1 MSNKIRILVVEPFK
15 EPYQI
20 TIEHTLKN
28 LQRIVG
34 GYIEILQLDH
44 NVDLIC
50 NDEGKIN
57 RLPLNRFV
65 DYDIIAGTFI
75 IAGHKDSETISLRR
89 KQIKKY
95 KEVFR
100 LDKHQNYMRYLFNNS
115 RDEQFLNDVDK
126 YGLLKTIRR
135 NLKC

>member
-1 MSNKIRILVVEPFK
+1 MKNKIRILVVEPFK

-20 TIEHTLKN
+20 RIKHTLKN

-34 GYIEILQLDH
+34 GYIEILQLEH
-44 NVDLIC
+44 TVDLIC

-57 RLPLNRFV
+57 GLPFNRFV

-75 IAGHKDSETISLRR
+75 IAGHKDSETISLSR

-100 LDKHQNYMRYLFNNS
+100 LSTHQKYMRYLFHNS
-115 RDEQFLNDVDK
+115 RDDEFLKAVNK
-126 YGLLKTIRR
+126 YGLLKTI
-135 NLKC
+135 KKHIK

>member
-20 TIEHTLKN
+20 RIEHTLKN

-34 GYIEILQLDH
+34 GYIEILQLDY
-44 NVDLIC
+44 NTDLVC

-57 RLPLNRFV
+57 RLPLNRFI

-75 IAGHKDSETISLRR
+75 IAGHKDSETISLSR

-95 KEVFR
+95 KEIFR
-100 LDKHQNYMRYLFNNS
+100 LNTHQKYMRYLFHNS
-115 RDEQFLNDVDK
+115 RDEQFLKEVDK
-126 YGLLKTIRR
+126 YGLLKTIKKHI
-135 NLKC
+135 N

>member
-20 TIEHTLKN
+20 RIEHTLKN
-28 LQRIVG
+28 LQKIVG
-34 GYIEILQLDH
+34 GYIEILQLDY
-44 NVDLIC
+44 NTDLVC

-57 RLPLNRFV
+57 RLPLNRFI

-75 IAGHKDSETISLRR
+75 IAGHKDSETISLSK

-100 LDKHQNYMRYLFNNS
+100 LDTHQKYMSYLFNNS
-115 RDEQFLNDVDK
+115 RDEQFLKEVDK
-126 YGLLKTIRR
+126 YGLLKTIKKHI
-135 NLKC
+135 N

>member
-1 MSNKIRILVVEPFK
+1 MNKIRVLIVEANK

-20 TIEHTLKN
+20 RIEHTLKN

-34 GYIEILQLDH
+34 GYIEILQLDY
-44 NVDLIC
+44 NTDLVC

-57 RLPLNRFV
+57 RLPLNRFI

-75 IAGHKDSETISLRR
+75 IAGHKDSETISLSR
-89 KQIKKY
+89 KQIKNY

-100 LDKHQNYMRYLFNNS
+100 LNTHQKYMRYLFHNS
-115 RDEQFLNDVDK
+115 RDEQFLKEVDK
-126 YGLLKTIRR
+126 YGLLKTI
-135 NLKC
+135 KKHIK

>member
-1 MSNKIRILVVEPFK
+1 MNKIRVLIVEPNK

-20 TIEHTLKN
+20 RIEHTLKN
-28 LQRIVG
+28 LQKIVG
-34 GYIEILQLDH
+34 GYIEILQLDY
-44 NVDLIC
+44 NMDLVC

-75 IAGHKDSETISLRR
+75 IAGHKDSETISLSR

-100 LDKHQNYMRYLFNNS
+100 LNTHQKYMRYLFNNS
-115 RDEQFLNDVDK
+115 RDEQFLKEVDK
-126 YGLLKTIRR
+126 YGLLKTIKKHI
-135 NLKC
+135 N

>member
-1 MSNKIRILVVEPFK
+1 MNKIRVLIVEPNK
-15 EPYQI
+15 ESYQI
-20 TIEHTLKN
+20 KIEHTLKN

-75 IAGHKDSETISLRR
+75 IAGHKDSETISLSR

-95 KEVFR
+95 KEIFR
-100 LDKHQNYMRYLFNNS
+100 LDTHQKYMRHLFHNS
-115 RDEQFLNDVDK
+115 RDEQFLKEVDK
-126 YGLLKTIRR
+126 YGLLKTIKKHI
-135 NLKC
+135 N

>member
-20 TIEHTLKN
+20 KIEHTLKN
-28 LQRIVG
+28 LQKIVD
-34 GYIEILQLDH
+34 GYIEILQLEH
-44 NVDLIC
+44 NVDIIC

-57 RLPLNRFV
+57 KLPLNRFV

-75 IAGHKDSETISLRR
+75 IAGYKDSETISLSK

-95 KEVFR
+95 KEVFK
-100 LDKHQNYMRYLFNNS
+100 LDKHKKYMRFLFQNS
-115 RDEQFLNDVDK
+115 RNEKFLKDVDK
-126 YGLLKTIRR
+126 IGILKAI
-135 NLKC
+135 KKYIKI

>member
-1 MSNKIRILVVEPFK
+1 MSNKIRILVVKPFK

-20 TIEHTLKN
+20 RIEHTRKN
-28 LQRIVG
+28 LQKIVG
-34 GYIEILQLDH
+34 GYIEILQLDY
-44 NVDLIC
+44 NTDLVC

-57 RLPLNRFV
+57 RLPLNRFI

-75 IAGHKDSETISLRR
+75 IAGHKDSETISLSK

-100 LDKHQNYMRYLFNNS
+100 LNTHQKYMSYLFNNS
-115 RDEQFLNDVDK
+115 RDEQFLKEVDK
-126 YGLLKTIRR
+126 YGLLKTIKKHI
-135 NLKC
+135 N

>member
-1 MSNKIRILVVEPFK
+1 MNKIRVLIVEANK

-20 TIEHTLKN
+20 RIEHTLKN

-34 GYIEILQLDH
+34 GYIEILQLDY
-44 NVDLIC
+44 NTDLVC

-57 RLPLNRFV
+57 RLPLNRFI

-75 IAGHKDSETISLRR
+75 IAGHKDSETISLSR

-95 KEVFR
+95 KEIFR
-100 LDKHQNYMRYLFNNS
+100 LNTHQKYMRYLFHNS
-115 RDEQFLNDVDK
+115 RDEQFLKEVDK
-126 YGLLKTIRR
+126 YGLLKTIKKHI
-135 NLKC
+135 N

>member
-1 MSNKIRILVVEPFK
+1 MNKIRVLIVEPNK
-15 EPYQI
+15 ESYQI
-20 TIEHTLKN
+20 KIEHTLKN
-28 LQRIVG
+28 LQKIVG
-34 GYIEILQLDH
+34 GYIEILQLDY
-44 NVDLIC
+44 NTDLVC

-75 IAGHKDSETISLRR
+75 IAGHKDSETISLSR

>member
-1 MSNKIRILVVEPFK
+1 MNKIRVLIVEPNK
-15 EPYQI
+15 ESYQI
-20 TIEHTLKN
+20 RIEHTLKN
-28 LQRIVG
+28 LQEIVG
-34 GYIEILQLDH
+34 GYIEILQLDY
-44 NVDLIC
+44 NTDLVC

-75 IAGHKDSETISLRR
+75 IVGHKDSETISLSR

-100 LDKHQNYMRYLFNNS
+100 LNTHQKYMSYLFNNS
-115 RDEQFLNDVDK
+115 RDEQFLKEVDK
-126 YGLLKTIRR
+126 YGLLKTIKKHI
-135 NLKC
+135 N

>member
-20 TIEHTLKN
+20 RIEHTLKN

-34 GYIEILQLDH
+34 GYIEILQLDY
-44 NVDLIC
+44 NTDLVC

-57 RLPLNRFV
+57 RLPLNRFI

-75 IAGHKDSETISLRR
+75 IAGHKDSETISLSR
-89 KQIKKY
+89 KQIKNY

-100 LDKHQNYMRYLFNNS
+100 LNTHQKYMRYLFHNS
-115 RDEQFLNDVDK
+115 RDEQFLKEVDK
-126 YGLLKTIRR
+126 YGLLKTI
-135 NLKC
+135 KKHIK

>member
-1 MSNKIRILVVEPFK
+1 MNKIRVLIVEPNK
-15 EPYQI
+15 ESYQI
-20 TIEHTLKN
+20 RIEHTLKN
-28 LQRIVG
+28 LQEIVG
-34 GYIEILQLDH
+34 GYIEILQLDY
-44 NVDLIC
+44 NTDLVC

-75 IAGHKDSETISLRR
+75 IAGHKDSETISLSR

-100 LDKHQNYMRYLFNNS
+100 LNTHQKYMSYLFNNS
-115 RDEQFLNDVDK
+115 RDEQFLKEVDK
-126 YGLLKTIRR
+126 YGLLKTIKKHI
-135 NLKC
+135 N

>member
-20 TIEHTLKN
+20 RIEHTLKN
-28 LQRIVG
+28 LQKIVG
-34 GYIEILQLDH
+34 GYIEILQLDY
-44 NVDLIC
+44 NTDLVC

-57 RLPLNRFV
+57 RLPLNRFI

-75 IAGHKDSETISLRR
+75 IAGHKDSETISLSR

-100 LDKHQNYMRYLFNNS
+100 LNIHQKYMSYLFNNS
-115 RDEQFLNDVDK
+115 RDEQFLKEVDK
-126 YGLLKTIRR
+126 YGLLKTIKKHI
-135 NLKC
+135 N

>member
-20 TIEHTLKN
+20 RIEHTLKN

-34 GYIEILQLDH
+34 GYIEILQLDY
-44 NVDLIC
+44 NTDLVC

-57 RLPLNRFV
+57 RLPLNRFI

-75 IAGHKDSETISLRR
+75 IAGHKDSETISLSR

-100 LDKHQNYMRYLFNNS
+100 LNTHQKYMSYLFNNS
-115 RDEQFLNDVDK
+115 RDEQFLKEVDK
-126 YGLLKTIRR
+126 YGLLKTIKKHI
-135 NLKC
+135 N